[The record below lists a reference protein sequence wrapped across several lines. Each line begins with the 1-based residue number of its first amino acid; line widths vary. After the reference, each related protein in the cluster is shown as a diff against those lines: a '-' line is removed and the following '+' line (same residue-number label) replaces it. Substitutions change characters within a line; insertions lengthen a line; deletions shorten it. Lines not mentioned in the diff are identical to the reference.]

1 MRGGACSQWLC
12 IRGGVNRPGEKLLK
26 LGVANASV
34 SRYKAVHTHNWE
46 VSSESQTGSTSCGG
60 GGPFRYRG
68 PVDLGNQ
75 LTEGDQL
82 TGGTRE
88 LETS

>member
-60 GGPFRYRG
+60 GGP
-68 PVDLGNQ
+68 VDLGNQ
-75 LTEGDQL
+75 LT
-82 TGGTRE
+82 GGTISLKR
-88 LETS
+88 TS